1 MADGMKIGTLY
12 PLPSRPGSINANVSE
27 RNRVSKQE
35 KPFGQILQQQQS
47 AIKFS
52 HHAEQR
58 IRQRGIQLQPE
69 AIRKIENAVDQA
81 ASKGAVDSLIVMR
94 DVALIVNVPNRTV
107 VTALDHS
114 QMAGN
119 VFTQIDS
126 AVVLT

>member
-1 MADGMKIGTLY
+1 MANGMKIGTLY
-12 PLPSRPGSINANVSE
+12 PIPNRPGSITPNAAA
-27 RNRVSKQE
+27 RNRVSSQD
-35 KPFGQILQQQQS
+35 KPFDQILQQQQS

-52 HHAEQR
+52 QHAEQR

-69 AIRKIENAVDQA
+69 AIRKIESAVDQA